1 MKPRKISV
9 FVWRDGR
16 VEFGPTCPD
25 EALPIATGPE
35 DELRGVVEVL
45 AERGNDGVLRI
56 SGVNVTGEA
65 RTAQEADKCLH
76 AIWSFQD
83 EVEAGMGRYRTQP
96 LEACHA

>member
-16 VEFGPTCPD
+16 VDFGLKCPD

-45 AERGNDGVLRI
+45 AVRGNDGVLRI

-65 RTAQEADKCLH
+65 INIPAKTTVKF
-76 AIWSFQD
+76 S
-83 EVEAGMGRYRTQP
+83 AGKE
-96 LEACHA
+96 LKDALKD